1 MIPIEARTQPTGRTY
16 IAYSPLTPRG
26 VPEDYV
32 FVPSGYTYGVPQ
44 RTGTYVPRQHLE
56 ESKEYARQYEAYRE
70 QQRLHDPQYYEYYQ
84 SKGRELEMPFSVQ
97 MRGMARE
104 LIGRGTPWDVFLGY
118 GVQAGAGLAAI
129 PEAFIRPVPTISG
142 GLVGTILSPVTH
154 GRFTTEPL
162 QDISKVAVEEPF
174 YIVGGG
180 VGEVAAAM
188 AIGWG
193 VGKAWGGL
201 KWLGGKTGVSPVI
214 TRHVVEPVRMSR
226 VAHFVHKTKFVVKA
240 KVPSYRGSGVDIWL
254 TKHVKPYFRRTGGI
268 ARGEVS
274 LVPTKQP
281 ISLAQMQAG
290 SMAWQA
296 TATPK
301 MAGLM
306 IPKHLLKETVRETP
320 MKHLIYRAGELS
332 IGYLRPPMY
341 FVKPTEQAGYLPFVT
356 QKHLTRMGI
365 VPYIPK
371 TVYVGGK
378 KAVSVLGVGLGISA
392 FPRVAPKPRRKYKQ
406 ELLPTPKLW
415 YPTLARFREKFR
427 PLTVL
432 EPTPAQRR
440 KTRQFSLPQLKQPQ
454 MLKQPQLQK
463 MIQIM
468 PSPLRTIPTLTFPTI
483 PPFRLPEG
491 VRDVLRGQGLFGKWF
506 LREHPIATPKE
517 VASQFFGSPRKKR
530 RKKVTRKKTRKRR
543 RKK

>member
-1 MIPIEARTQPTGRTY
+1 MIPTEAYVGHRRGTFIKIVPGR
-16 IAYSPLTPRG
+16 PRG
-26 VPEDYV
+26 VPEDYM

-44 RTGTYVPRQHLE
+44 RTGTYVPRQYLE

-70 QQRLHDPQYYEYYQ
+70 QQRLHDPRYYEHYRG
-84 SKGRELEMPFSVQ
+84 KGRELEMPFSVQ

-226 VAHFVHKTKFVVKA
+226 VAHFVHKTKLAVSA
-240 KVPSYRGSGVDIWL
+240 KLPSYRASRVDIWL
-254 TKHVKPYFRRTGGI
+254 TKHVKPYYRRTGGV

-296 TATPK
+296 TATPRT
-301 MAGLM
+301 AGLM

-320 MKHLIYRAGELS
+320 MKHLISRGGQIS
-332 IGYLRPPMY
+332 IGYLREPMY

-378 KAVSVLGVGLGISA
+378 KAVSVLGVGFGVSA

-406 ELLPTPKLW
+406 MLLPTPKFW
-415 YPTLARFREKFR
+415 QPTFLREREKFK

-432 EPTPAQRR
+432 EPKTAQRER
-440 KTRQFSLPQLKQPQ
+440 TRLFPIQQLKQPQ

-468 PSPLRTIPTLTFPTI
+468 PSPLRTIPTLTVPSI
-483 PPFRLPEG
+483 PPFRLPRG
-491 VRDVLRGQGLFGKWF
+491 VRDVSRGRGLFGKWF
-506 LREHPIATPKE
+506 KRTHPIATPKQ
-517 VASQFFGSPRKKR
+517 VVGALFGGPMRKKKKKKRSKKGRKKR
-530 RKKVTRKKTRKRR
+530 
-543 RKK
+543 